1 MPNSNTNIKKY
12 SYLKDIQESNIKLEN
27 IYSITRK
34 FERYEI
40 KNGLVFGKG
49 KNTKRTIEEIFETNN
64 KINILID
71 LLNIG
76 RLIYNDEMLEKEN
89 KEIYKYDNKYF
100 EKPHIFIDISK
111 INQDCKREINNFF
124 QKYGIIQNNN
134 YNLNFFI
141 RRVLDLY
148 YTVELWNK
156 IENKE
161 NYGEDWEKLQ
171 FILYPQYRSKNVNYV
186 KKGIAANIQ
195 EKGLFQ
201 YEKNKYYIFDYFQFN
216 YKTKTFQIL
225 NMCNDYITL
234 AYYQLESVMIS
245 KENLDVFH
253 KCKICGDY
261 LDYERS
267 SKEYC
272 DSEECRKIRQRERTR
287 KSRENKKRKELNK

>member
-1 MPNSNTNIKKY
+1 MQNNNTKIKKY
-12 SYLKDIQESNIKLEN
+12 SYLKDIQDSNVRLKN
-27 IYSITRK
+27 ISYISLN

-40 KNGLVFGKG
+40 KDGLILGKG
-49 KNTKRTIEEIFETNN
+49 KKTKKDIEKIIETNN
-64 KINILID
+64 KIDILMD

-76 RLIYNDEMLEKEN
+76 RLIFDDENLKKEKRESYEYEN
-89 KEIYKYDNKYF
+89 KLF
-100 EKPHIFIDISK
+100 EKPHILVDITK
-111 INQDCKREINNFF
+111 INQESKRKINKFF
-124 QKYGIIQNNN
+124 EKYGIIQNDK

-148 YTVELWNK
+148 YTVEIWNML
-156 IENKE
+156 ENKE
-161 NYGEDWEKLQ
+161 NYGEKWENLQ
-171 FILYPQYRSKNVNYV
+171 FILYPLYRSKNVNSV
-186 KKGIAANIQ
+186 KEGIAANIQ
-195 EKGLFQ
+195 EKGLFE
-201 YEKNKYYIFDYFQFN
+201 YERNKYYIFDYFQFN
-216 YKTKTFQIL
+216 CKTKTFQTL

-234 AYYQLESVMIS
+234 AYYQLENILIY
-245 KENLDVFH
+245 KGKDVFQ